1 MASLNA
7 IATENAQL
15 FKYWG
20 VSLGFAAGIGAIAW
34 SIGANGTAIGELQET
49 DIQLQQTDIQQNLD
63 IQRIDIELSSG
74 FDRVIQAIEA
84 RD

>member
-1 MASLNA
+1 MVSINA
-7 IATENAQL
+7 LAVENAQL
-15 FKYWG
+15 FKFWG

-63 IQRIDIELSSG
+63 IQRLEIESSAG
-74 FDRVIQAIEA
+74 IERVLQAIEA
-84 RD
+84 LE